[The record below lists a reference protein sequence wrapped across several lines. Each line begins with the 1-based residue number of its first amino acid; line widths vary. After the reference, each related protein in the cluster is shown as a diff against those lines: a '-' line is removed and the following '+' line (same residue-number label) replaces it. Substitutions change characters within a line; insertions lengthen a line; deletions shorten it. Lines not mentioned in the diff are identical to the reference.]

1 MRLSSRL
8 CSALLH
14 FHNPTLWPAEL
25 KAGVLAGCR
34 VIPNFVTEE
43 EEAELLREVEPHMKR
58 LRYEKNHWDD
68 AIHLY
73 REREQRRWS
82 PANEKIIQR
91 IRELHHLRSGDQ
103 PLSLPENATS
113 FPPDAEHLTSVHIL
127 DLHKDGL
134 IKPHIDAVRYCG
146 DVISGLCLLSDAV
159 MRLRHKDRKD
169 ELIVDMLAPRR
180 GLYRMGEVG
189 RYEFTHETLSNEES
203 FFEGK
208 KIEKV
213 RRISIICRDL
223 PHPENRADNS
233 AIRMQPIPEA
243 A

>member
-91 IRELHHLRSGDQ
+91 IR
-103 PLSLPENATS
+103 ATS

-134 IKPHIDAVRYCG
+134 IKPHIDAIRYCG

-180 GLYRMGEVG
+180 GLYRMG
-189 RYEFTHETLSNEES
+189 
-203 FFEGK
+203 
-208 KIEKV
+208 
-213 RRISIICRDL
+213 
-223 PHPENRADNS
+223 
-233 AIRMQPIPEA
+233 
-243 A
+243 